1 MTGLPLPIV
10 QVIERVLRALKNEGC
25 PAALVGGCAVTLRSG
40 VATRPVRDVDIY
52 CPDRERPISIL
63 SAEGYRQVDGNKFQ
77 CGNVI
82 VDIMHPDLP
91 RMTKTNRALLDR
103 CLGRQS
109 PVAAVASGSTVTVL
123 MCPTTSALLLLK
135 LYSAGRRTI
144 WLTRRHDLGDAVT
157 LATRVRPF
165 RPMRRHV

>member
-1 MTGLPLPIV
+1 MTGLPLPV
-10 QVIERVLRALKNEGC
+10 VHVIERVLRALTSEGC
-25 PAALVGGCAVTLRSG
+25 PAVLVGGCAVTLRSG

-63 SAEGYRQVDGNKFQ
+63 SAEGYRQVDWNKFQ
-77 CGNVI
+77 CGKVI

-91 RMTKTNRALLDR
+91 RMTTANRVLLDR
-103 CLGRQS
+103 CLGRQA
-109 PVAAVASGSTVTVL
+109 PVVIGSTVL

-135 LYSAGRRTI
+135 LYSAGRRSM
-144 WLTRRHDLGDAVT
+144 WLTRRHDLRDAMT
-157 LATRVRPF
+157 LVRPF